1 MAMLITAVAAIAAAA
16 MATRQHLDIR
26 RSTNLMAIDQA
37 YLFSLGV
44 ESWAT
49 QVLARDSADGQV
61 DHLQEDWAV
70 VLPPITVE
78 GAVLTGHVEDMQGR
92 YNLNN
97 LVDKGVVSA
106 NDLQNFQRLLQALD
120 IDPVLAQA
128 VADWIDTDV
137 QPEFPDG
144 AEDDRYLGL
153 ELPYRTPNSPMVS
166 PSELLLVTGFTR
178 EIYDKLAPYVTA
190 LPERT
195 PINVNTA
202 AAPVLMSLAA
212 GLTESDAEQLIEDRG
227 DNGYQSVNDFKAHQ
241 VLKNKSL
248 NDAAISVASNYFMVS
263 SLTEFGNSRM
273 TLNTLLHRAAGPK
286 LSVMARAQGPY

>member
-16 MATRQHLDIR
+16 MASRQHLDIR
-26 RSTNLMAIDQA
+26 RSANLMANDQA
-37 YLFSLGV
+37 YLFALGV

-49 QVLARDSADGQV
+49 QVLARDAGGGQV

-78 GAVLTGHVEDMQGR
+78 GAVLTGHIEDMQGR

-97 LVDKGVVSA
+97 LVDKGTVSA

-144 AEDDRYLGL
+144 AE
-153 ELPYRTPNSPMVS
+153 
-166 PSELLLVTGFTR
+166 FTH
-178 EIYDKLAPYVTA
+178 
-190 LPERT
+190 
-195 PINVNTA
+195 
-202 AAPVLMSLAA
+202 
-212 GLTESDAEQLIEDRG
+212 GQ
-227 DNGYQSVNDFKAHQ
+227 
-241 VLKNKSL
+241 
-248 NDAAISVASNYFMVS
+248 
-263 SLTEFGNSRM
+263 
-273 TLNTLLHRAAGPK
+273 PK
-286 LSVMARAQGPY
+286 